1 MQKRQ
6 AIQTQVKR
14 LNEGNPEAAKTIA
27 DIYSAECA
35 DEYQKMMKSLNS
47 IKTLK
52 IEIDQYT
59 NEGSSLVVEEESKK
73 EEE

>member
-1 MQKRQ
+1 
-6 AIQTQVKR
+6 
-14 LNEGNPEAAKTIA
+14 
-27 DIYSAECA
+27 
-35 DEYQKMMKSLNS
+35 MKSLNS